1 MAPHLVGVIKGQQEQ
16 VVCLELFV
24 LHLGKGC
31 RQRTD
36 WTLNTPTCKVS
47 NQHANKAGAVMGLE
61 SSLLQLCVSC

>member
-31 RQRTD
+31 R
-36 WTLNTPTCKVS
+36 TLNTPTCKVS